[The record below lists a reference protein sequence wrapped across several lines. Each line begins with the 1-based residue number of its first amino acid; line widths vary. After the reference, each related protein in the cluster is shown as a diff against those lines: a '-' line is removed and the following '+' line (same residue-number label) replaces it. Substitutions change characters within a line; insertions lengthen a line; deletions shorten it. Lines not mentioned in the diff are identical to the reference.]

1 MAPSKK
7 QAAASVS
14 ASNNR
19 ALSDTEA
26 AMQARGLFGP
36 TWSAAEKAKLA
47 PHVVNLRAGRF
58 VSSGD
63 YETTPDDVRR
73 IFDRHLPA
81 ELERAK
87 AEGRKLRVLFW
98 AHGGLVKEKAS
109 LQYALDHIDTWM
121 SAGVYPIFFVWE
133 TGLKTALKDIIVGG
147 QRSTG
152 ERGFVTD
159 KLDKLLEK
167 TLHKPV
173 EAIWTQMKDYADAA
187 AAPDGGARFTAEE
200 LASFARNAG
209 SAAEYYACGHSAG
222 SIFHAHF
229 LPTVAAAGGP
239 AIRDLFLLAPAITVD
254 LFKKQLTGKI
264 GEGKGI
270 DRVTMFTMDR
280 QTELDDNVIR
290 IYSKSLLYFVK
301 NACEPKV
308 PTPILGLEESLKE
321 DAAMSRLFGI
331 GSPSANGEIIWS
343 PGSRESSGISASSST
358 SHGGF
363 DNDHDTLNSLARRI
377 TGNHSITP
385 FVATRAFGAAP
396 TGRRRAV
403 CIGIDDY
410 PTAPLSGCVNDAT
423 LWRDTLAGLGFDARL
438 ITNGEASRLGMLA
451 ALGELVGSSRPGDSL
466 VFQYAGHGT
475 QVDDVSG
482 DETDDGL
489 DEALVPFDYQD
500 GQFLIDD
507 DIGEVLDDLPDGVS
521 LTCFMDCCNSGT
533 NTRAFLGT
541 RDNRP
546 DAGERV
552 RFLKVP
558 QAIMRKHIAN
568 RKGAPAGSPQNPFE
582 KKPEVLFAAC
592 RPDQTAKESGG
603 HGYFTL
609 AATGLLK
616 NSAGKV
622 TNREFHSVIGERFED
637 PPPYAQNPALDCD
650 ASLEDA
656 LLLFSP
662 ARQVATVTGPVAQS
676 PDGGTTPAISIPV
689 AGVPSD
695 DARLIIETM
704 HDYMQIL
711 KRLL

>member
-1 MAPSKK
+1 MAPTRK
-7 QAAASVS
+7 QTAAIAP
-14 ASNNR
+14 AAKR
-19 ALSDTEA
+19 KAPTDADA

-36 TWSAAEKAKLA
+36 TWSKAEKAKLA
-47 PHVVNLRAGRF
+47 AHVVNLRAGKF
-58 VSSGD
+58 VASGD

-81 ELERAK
+81 ELAKAK

-109 LQYALDHIDTWM
+109 LQYALDYIDSWM

-152 ERGFVTD
+152 ERGFIADTFDRV
-159 KLDKLLEK
+159 LEK

-173 EAIWTQMKDYADAA
+173 EAIWTKMKDYADAA
-187 AAPDGGARFTAEE
+187 AAPDGGARFTAGE
-200 LASFARNAG
+200 LAAFASSAG

-239 AIRDLFLLAPAITVD
+239 DIRELYLLAPAITVD
-254 LFKKQLTGKI
+254 LFKQQLTGKI
-264 GEGKGI
+264 GAGKGI

-280 QTELDDNVIR
+280 QTELDDNVIK
-290 IYSKSLLYFVK
+290 IYRKSLLYFVK

-308 PTPILGLEESLKE
+308 PTPILGLEESLQA

-331 GSPSANGEIIWS
+331 GSPSANGEIVWS
-343 PGSRESSGISASSST
+343 PGSSESSGISASSST
-358 SHGGF
+358 SHGDF

-385 FVATRAFGAAP
+385 FVAARAFGAAP
-396 TGRRRAV
+396 AGRRRAV

-423 LWRDTLAGLGFDARL
+423 LWRDTLAGLGYDAKL

-482 DETDDGL
+482 DEAADDGL

-521 LTCFMDCCNSGT
+521 LTCFLDCCHSGT
-533 NTRAFLGT
+533 GTRAFLGT

-558 QAIMRKHIAN
+558 QAIMRKHVAN
-568 RKGAPAGSPQNPFE
+568 RQRAPAGSPQNPFE

-592 RPDQTAKESGG
+592 KPDQTAKESGG

-609 AATGLLK
+609 AVTGLLK

-622 TNREFHSVIGERFED
+622 TNREFHRAIGERFRK

-650 ASLEDA
+650 ASLKDA
-656 LLLFSP
+656 VLLFSP
-662 ARQVATVTGPVAQS
+662 AREVASGAGPEAEPAAIAAAAAGAP
-676 PDGGTTPAISIPV
+676 PDSAK
-689 AGVPSD
+689 
-695 DARLIIETM
+695 LIIETM
-704 HDYMQIL
+704 HDYIQIL